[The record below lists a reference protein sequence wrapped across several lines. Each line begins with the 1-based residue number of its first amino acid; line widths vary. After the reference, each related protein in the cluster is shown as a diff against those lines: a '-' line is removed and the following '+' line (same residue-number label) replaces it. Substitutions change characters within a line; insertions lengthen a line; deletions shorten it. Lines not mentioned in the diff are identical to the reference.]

1 MRMGLFN
8 FQKKEEKTDLE
19 LNQDPEELKK
29 DLLGKKENIPS
40 LENIPLPPKDDLDI
54 PIPTP
59 DETKFEEHEAS
70 DIKQKE
76 TSIESNKIDDFTAP
90 IEPEEIE
97 EKSIEELPME
107 PTPST
112 EIEVSEEPDFSL
124 PDFTEEEIK
133 TEEKVEELEKTEKKE
148 SSAKAISVPEVKPI
162 MKTVSED
169 KKTNQYLD
177 INNCKVIFEKINSSK
192 DILQKTKEDIQA
204 HYGKNKSQLQ
214 NYKNFHNDLDKVQ
227 EKLMEID
234 SSLFER

>member
-1 MRMGLFN
+1 MGLFSIKKKKN
-8 FQKKEEKTDLE
+8 KEEGLE

-29 DLLGKKENIPS
+29 DVLGKKDAIPS

-59 DETKFEEHEAS
+59 DETKFEEHETS
-70 DIKQKE
+70 DLKQEE
-76 TSIESNKIDDFTAP
+76 TSTESNKIDDFAAP
-90 IEPEEIE
+90 IEPEEME
-97 EKSIEELPME
+97 EQPFEEMPVE

-112 EIEVSEEPDFSL
+112 ETEVSKESDFSL

-133 TEEKVEELEKTEKKE
+133 AGEKVEELEKIEEKK
-148 SSAKAISVPEVKPI
+148 SPVKAIPAPEVKPI
-162 MKTVSED
+162 MKAVSED

-177 INNCKVIFEKINSSK
+177 INNCRVIFEKINSSE

-214 NYKNFHNDLDKVQ
+214 NYKNFHNNLDKVQ